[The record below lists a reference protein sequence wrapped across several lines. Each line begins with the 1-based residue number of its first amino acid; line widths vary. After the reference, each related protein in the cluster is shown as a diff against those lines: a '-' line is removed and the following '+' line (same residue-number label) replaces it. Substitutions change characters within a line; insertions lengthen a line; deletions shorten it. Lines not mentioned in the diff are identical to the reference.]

1 MKQPLQ
7 NLNQSQKT
15 ALAGVFVLL
24 FPILYPNLFSPL
36 GRASPSLFSEWNAPR
51 PRHLSLLQGAL
62 DRQISIRQQV
72 ELWSPLAD
80 QGWKPCTE
88 SYRGASLPEK
98 SEGFLQV
105 FLDGGLNQQRMG
117 ICDAVAVAK
126 IMNVTLVIPR
136 LEVNT
141 VWQDSSSFTDI
152 FDLDHFISVLKDE
165 VRIVRELP
173 IQYAWSTRDYYATGI
188 RATRIKTAPVHASAE
203 WYLENVLPIIQSYGI
218 AAVAPFSHRLA
229 FDNLPESIQR
239 LRCKV
244 NFEALNFVP
253 HIRELGDAL
262 VHRLRNPPSSSQ
274 TSGTMDPTDRI
285 NTIVKAGAGKFAV
298 LHLRFDKVWS

>member
-141 VWQDSSSFTDI
+141 VWQDS
-152 FDLDHFISVLKDE
+152 
-165 VRIVRELP
+165 R
-173 IQYAWSTRDYYATGI
+173 
-188 RATRIKTAPVHASAE
+188 
-203 WYLENVLPIIQSYGI
+203 
-218 AAVAPFSHRLA
+218 
-229 FDNLPESIQR
+229 
-239 LRCKV
+239 
-244 NFEALNFVP
+244 
-253 HIRELGDAL
+253 
-262 VHRLRNPPSSSQ
+262 
-274 TSGTMDPTDRI
+274 
-285 NTIVKAGAGKFAV
+285 
-298 LHLRFDKVWS
+298 